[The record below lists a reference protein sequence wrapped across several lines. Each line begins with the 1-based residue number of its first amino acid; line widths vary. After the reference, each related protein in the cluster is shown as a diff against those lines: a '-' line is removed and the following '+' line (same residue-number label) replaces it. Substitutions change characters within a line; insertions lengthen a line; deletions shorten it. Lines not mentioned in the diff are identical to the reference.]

1 MAALP
6 TGTVT
11 FLLTDIEGS
20 TTLWERQPERMR
32 LALARHDQLVSSI
45 VDEHGGLIVKSRGE
59 GDSAFAVFHRARDAV
74 AAACQL
80 QDALQTEL
88 WPTDLPP
95 RIRMAMHTGEAELRD
110 GDYYGPVVNRCARLR
125 AAAHGG
131 QVLVSR
137 ATYDLV
143 GESWPDGFWP
153 IDLGEHRLR
162 DVALPERIFQI
173 AGAGLLSQFPP
184 LRVQDSATYALPVQ
198 RSALIGREEEIAA
211 VRALLLRP
219 DAGLVTMTGPG
230 GTGKT
235 RLAIQVASEML
246 DALPDGVC
254 FVALAPILDPD
265 LVAPTI
271 GQALGVAMDG
281 GRPPLDTLK
290 NYLHDRAMLLV
301 LDNVEQ
307 VLDVGLQFIELLAS
321 ATRLKLLVTS
331 RIALRVSGERT
342 YDVPP
347 LSLPD
352 RQLALPS
359 NGAGDIVAAVSQSE
373 AVRLFVERA
382 QAVRADFVLTIANAA
397 DIGEICRRLDGL
409 PLAIEL
415 AAARARL
422 LPPAAM
428 LARLAGP
435 TATPSLRLLTGGPR
449 DQPARLQTLRNT
461 IAWSYDLLEPEEQ
474 ALFRLLAIFV
484 GGCTLDAIEAVASNE
499 GRGANEISISSS
511 LVTHNSPLDLA
522 DSLLAKSLLRR
533 VDRADGESRFTMLET
548 IREYG
553 LESLALSGELP
564 VMKRRHAEYFLAL
577 AEEAEPSMQGPE
589 QGFWLDRLE
598 AEHDNLRAALDWSL
612 SSDGDGELGLRLSG
626 ILAWFWHC
634 RSHLG
639 EARRWLTRTLNH
651 GESASLARVKALAGA
666 GWLAHI
672 QHDSAAAR
680 PLLEEGRDLARTLG
694 ERWWVAWTVHL
705 LGRVSYFE
713 GDAQTTRA
721 LGQESLAIA
730 SEIGDDWLVAWAL
743 HLLGLAAQV
752 EGDYPTARQFYEDS
766 LVIRR
771 RLGFLEGVST
781 IFGLLGM
788 IDYREG
794 NYAAAREH
802 FHDGLVLIRGIDSG
816 WLIGNLVA
824 DFAALAARV
833 GEPERAGRLA
843 GALMALSEAVSM
855 RPIPLVEANLG
866 PALDAARH
874 AIGEAAFA
882 AEEQIGRRMTL
893 DEAVNEA
900 LALQVTA
907 RLDATRQ
914 GARIGTIASTSAPA
928 STPIGGLTPRE
939 VEVLQLIA
947 TGCTS
952 QEIADRLVISIHTVE
967 RHITHVYQK
976 IGARGR
982 AEATAFALT
991 HGLT

>member
-80 QDALQTEL
+80 QDALQTEP

-347 LSLPD
+347 LS
-352 RQLALPS
+352 
-359 NGAGDIVAAVSQSE
+359 
-373 AVRLFVERA
+373 
-382 QAVRADFVLTIANAA
+382 
-397 DIGEICRRLDGL
+397 
-409 PLAIEL
+409 
-415 AAARARL
+415 
-422 LPPAAM
+422 
-428 LARLAGP
+428 
-435 TATPSLRLLTGGPR
+435 
-449 DQPARLQTLRNT
+449 
-461 IAWSYDLLEPEEQ
+461 
-474 ALFRLLAIFV
+474 
-484 GGCTLDAIEAVASNE
+484 
-499 GRGANEISISSS
+499 
-511 LVTHNSPLDLA
+511 
-522 DSLLAKSLLRR
+522 
-533 VDRADGESRFTMLET
+533 
-548 IREYG
+548 
-553 LESLALSGELP
+553 
-564 VMKRRHAEYFLAL
+564 
-577 AEEAEPSMQGPE
+577 
-589 QGFWLDRLE
+589 
-598 AEHDNLRAALDWSL
+598 
-612 SSDGDGELGLRLSG
+612 
-626 ILAWFWHC
+626 
-634 RSHLG
+634 
-639 EARRWLTRTLNH
+639 
-651 GESASLARVKALAGA
+651 
-666 GWLAHI
+666 
-672 QHDSAAAR
+672 
-680 PLLEEGRDLARTLG
+680 
-694 ERWWVAWTVHL
+694 
-705 LGRVSYFE
+705 
-713 GDAQTTRA
+713 
-721 LGQESLAIA
+721 
-730 SEIGDDWLVAWAL
+730 
-743 HLLGLAAQV
+743 
-752 EGDYPTARQFYEDS
+752 
-766 LVIRR
+766 
-771 RLGFLEGVST
+771 
-781 IFGLLGM
+781 
-788 IDYREG
+788 
-794 NYAAAREH
+794 
-802 FHDGLVLIRGIDSG
+802 
-816 WLIGNLVA
+816 
-824 DFAALAARV
+824 
-833 GEPERAGRLA
+833 
-843 GALMALSEAVSM
+843 
-855 RPIPLVEANLG
+855 
-866 PALDAARH
+866 
-874 AIGEAAFA
+874 
-882 AEEQIGRRMTL
+882 
-893 DEAVNEA
+893 
-900 LALQVTA
+900 
-907 RLDATRQ
+907 
-914 GARIGTIASTSAPA
+914 
-928 STPIGGLTPRE
+928 
-939 VEVLQLIA
+939 
-947 TGCTS
+947 
-952 QEIADRLVISIHTVE
+952 
-967 RHITHVYQK
+967 
-976 IGARGR
+976 
-982 AEATAFALT
+982 
-991 HGLT
+991 